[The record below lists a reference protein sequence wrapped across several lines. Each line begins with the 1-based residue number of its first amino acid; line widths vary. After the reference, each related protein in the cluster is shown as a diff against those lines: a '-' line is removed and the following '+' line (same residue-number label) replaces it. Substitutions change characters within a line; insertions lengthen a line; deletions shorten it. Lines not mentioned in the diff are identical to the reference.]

1 MWRMQP
7 AQDQPLALTTVRPL
21 CPTNG
26 KEEEVNAGE
35 EAELA
40 RCCQAE
46 HVEAEEIRRPEVK
59 GRLDDMV
66 ITGAPLSFNLR
77 NCSR

>member
-1 MWRMQP
+1 MRDALKTTGPEVKGQGSPWMWRMQP

-40 RCCQAE
+40 SCCRAE
-46 HVEAEEIRRPEVK
+46 PVEATFER
-59 GRLDDMV
+59 D
-66 ITGAPLSFNLR
+66 
-77 NCSR
+77 